1 MKKSGIIRRLD
12 ELGRIVIPKEIRK
25 TLHIKEGTPLDIN
38 VENGENIILRKF
50 SPIKELGFNAQ
61 TCAQTLFETISE
73 PIYIVDLDKLVTSCG
88 TKINSDMFIN
98 ENLTKLLTNRTFQK
112 IENYNKSL
120 FVDENNLHK
129 NIAIAPIIVEGDILG
144 AIIVDFKTLSEV
156 SLSNIKL
163 TANIIAKL
171 VY

>member
-50 SPIKELGFNAQ
+50 SPIKELGYNAQ
-61 TCAQTLFETISE
+61 TCAETLFELINE
-73 PIYIVDLDKLVTSCG
+73 PVYIVDLDKLVAGCG
-88 TKINSDMFIN
+88 TKTTNGTFLN
-98 ENLTKLLTNRTFQK
+98 ESFTKFLTNRTIQK
-112 IENYNKSL
+112 IENFNQTL
-120 FVDENNLHK
+120 FLNEITLHK

-144 AIIVDFKTLSEV
+144 AIIVDFKSFNEV
-156 SLSNIKL
+156 TFSNLKL